1 MSCQWIQSLTPSFLF
16 RCYKSSRSPPS
27 LIYPVEIIP
36 NWPFFFLLLPHLQL
50 NFNTV
55 SKVNLTCESVMVLL
69 LCPSPLKGSAGQCV
83 RAEALELDCWV
94 GIPVLSL
101 TCCMTSGKFLKL
113 WMYVHGFFSYKVR
126 NDSSNY
132 LTVLLRGFSSVQSL
146 SRVWLFATPWTAAL
160 QASLYITNSQTLL
173 RLMSFML
180 DHPIISSSVV
190 PFSSCLQSSQYQG
203 LFKWVSSSH
212 QVAKVLDFQH
222 QSFQWIFRTDLL

>member
-1 MSCQWIQSLTPSFLF
+1 MILLSLPYSSWWVVNESRVWPLLSSSIAT
-16 RCYKSSRSPPS
+16 KSSRSPPS

-55 SKVNLTCESVMVLL
+55 SKVNLTCESIMVLL

-101 TCCMTSGKFLKL
+101 TCCMTAGKFLKL

-146 SRVWLFATPWTAAL
+146 SCVWLFATPWTAAR
-160 QASLYITNSQTLL
+160 QASLSITQLLELAQT
-173 RLMSFML
+173 
-180 DHPIISSSVV
+180 HVH
-190 PFSSCLQSSQYQG
+190 
-203 LFKWVSSSH
+203 WVSY
-212 QVAKVLDFQH
+212 A
-222 QSFQWIFRTDLL
+222 I